1 MKVQLVVVRGK
12 PEGKVIP
19 LVGPRFKIGRG
30 ETCHLRP
37 NSEQVSREHAEFA
50 IVGDVVSVKDLG
62 SRNGTLVNGKAL
74 TSEACQLK
82 DRDLVQVGPLT
93 FAVSIL
99 DAPAA
104 TSKVTSPSGASK
116 PSLDD
121 VSTEDIDSWLVGP
134 NTPSSPDLPTT
145 VYGGDTITISAFKDA
160 GAAPAAPSR
169 PTPPSASDD
178 EYERQPDDLEEGEG
192 DEPFDEEQEDDDT
205 LAEGGETVAEVPEE
219 FMDESN
225 PFYAAKKAQQLQA
238 KQGPAGPAKASFKDT
253 SDAAGDILRR
263 LMERR
268 RAEKSYVN
276 ATCVHRA
283 PRAAA
288 ASTVI
293 QPFFNRAPGGSIGT
307 GDGPTLKGDQETRSD
322 AQRPIRATP
331 RLFRSGS

>member
-19 LVGPRFKIGRG
+19 LLGQSFKIGRG

-37 NSEQVSREHAEFA
+37 NSEQVSREHAEFS
-50 IVGDVVSVKDLG
+50 IVGEVITVKDLG

-74 TSEACQLK
+74 TTEACQLK

-99 DAPAA
+99 ETSVSPGKTPVAA
-104 TSKVTSPSGASK
+104 RGPVKA
-116 PSLDD
+116 SLDD

-134 NTPSSPDLPTT
+134 NSPSTADLPTT

-160 GAAPAAPSR
+160 SASPKPA
-169 PTPPSASDD
+169 TPPSSASDD
-178 EYERQPDDLEEGEG
+178 EYERQPDDLEEPEESFDEVEEDDESIEEG
-192 DEPFDEEQEDDDT
+192 D
-205 LAEGGETVAEVPEE
+205 AEAAAEVPEE
-219 FMDESN
+219 FIDESN

-238 KQGPAGPAKASFKDT
+238 KQAAAGPNKASFKDT

-268 RAEKSYVN
+268 RAEK
-276 ATCVHRA
+276 
-283 PRAAA
+283 
-288 ASTVI
+288 
-293 QPFFNRAPGGSIGT
+293 G
-307 GDGPTLKGDQETRSD
+307 
-322 AQRPIRATP
+322 
-331 RLFRSGS
+331 